1 MAKQDTLIG
10 KHPKPPSLFGRWLT
24 SIDHPES
31 TTQCHRSLT
40 DLKSLNEAELL
51 DWLSDEV
58 IKHHY
63 KDDQLQRL
71 KDKYASLGFSEYAEQ
86 QRMIPNDDKVR
97 KGNFTEIVLSEYIIH
112 STAKPL
118 IRTYRFRYSQ
128 NVDQSMKGDDV
139 LMVDFNKEEDSV
151 QIYLGEAKFR
161 QTPNKA
167 VVDDIS
173 NALSKDTKPL
183 SFTFLVQRLFESDD
197 TKEIAEKL
205 DDVII
210 DTVKRNGNIIYA
222 GLLLSNENSSN
233 RVQTNL
239 NSDNPNLVFISLG
252 VENPTELMTK
262 VFEKVE
268 QKLNN
273 PTSL

>member
-1 MAKQDTLIG
+1 
-10 KHPKPPSLFGRWLT
+10 
-24 SIDHPES
+24 
-31 TTQCHRSLT
+31 
-40 DLKSLNEAELL
+40 
-51 DWLSDEV
+51 
-58 IKHHY
+58 
-63 KDDQLQRL
+63 
-71 KDKYASLGFSEYAEQ
+71 
-86 QRMIPNDDKVR
+86 
-97 KGNFTEIVLSEYIIH
+97 
-112 STAKPL
+112 
-118 IRTYRFRYSQ
+118 
-128 NVDQSMKGDDV
+128 
-139 LMVDFNKEEDSV
+139 
-151 QIYLGEAKFR
+151 
-161 QTPNKA
+161 
-167 VVDDIS
+167 
-173 NALSKDTKPL
+173 
-183 SFTFLVQRLFESDD
+183 VQRLFESDD

-222 GLLLSNENSSN
+222 GLLLSDENSSN